1 MSDEEQNEVVDG
13 ITPNGENAFTSPKL
27 GLALV
32 IKPAL
37 TAGDLE
43 TWLKGFEID
52 ARRPSVVDRIQLLI
66 NAAKANI
73 IIYSTDKIAPV
84 NVRELDGLKAQWY
97 GAQLTK
103 VYNRYQFVDPN

>member
-1 MSDEEQNEVVDG
+1 MNDEDQNNVVDG
-13 ITPNGENAFTSPKL
+13 ITPNDENAFTSPKL

-32 IKPAL
+32 VKPAL

-43 TWLKGFEID
+43 MWLKGFEID
-52 ARRPSVVDRIQLLI
+52 ARRPLVVDRIQLLI

-73 IIYSTDKIAPV
+73 IIHSTDKITGS

-97 GAQLTK
+97 GAQLTN